1 MQMYMQEAS
10 KEHGLS
16 PTPGLAAALILMVA
30 GTLIF
35 GIFPGPL
42 IDAATAAIAVFPP

>member
-1 MQMYMQEAS
+1 
-10 KEHGLS
+10 
-16 PTPGLAAALILMVA
+16 LMVA

-42 IDAATAAIAVFPP
+42 IDAARAAVSIFLS

>member
-1 MQMYMQEAS
+1 
-10 KEHGLS
+10 
-16 PTPGLAAALILMVA
+16 MVA

-42 IDAATAAIAVFPP
+42 INAALAAVAIFLP

>member
-1 MQMYMQEAS
+1 MQEAP

-42 IDAATAAIAVFPP
+42 INAAQAAVAIFLP